1 MAFGG
6 FMTHNLTINYV
17 INQTLDLWSHQTV
30 QEHQTPNGQVL
41 GTKVYLEN
49 KYFGFAVAELLNKTF
64 RSEINNPFSSCRV
77 LFHSSVHELYLDC
90 KSTKKGKKLNL
101 KDVEGLKQTATNY
114 TLNLRRFWYPI
125 REAYDEVLPYVIR
138 GGVQCDRGSLRI
150 VEQKLFPHPL
160 DELKSLALIA
170 QTMGFNNNII
180 KKQDEKILL
189 YFFKCKED
197 TLNIAGI
204 EEDLN
209 EFIDKFTLNYRGIP
223 SLKRLTMDYIK
234 IHQDQYPLEKIDT
247 LAASLRSMI
256 VNQS

>member
-1 MAFGG
+1 
-6 FMTHNLTINYV
+6 MTHNLTINYV

-138 GGVQCDRGSLRI
+138 GGVQCDRGSLR
-150 VEQKLFPHPL
+150 
-160 DELKSLALIA
+160 LIT
-170 QTMGFNNNII
+170 QTMGFNNNIN
-180 KKQDEKILL
+180 KKQDENMLL